1 MMNFVVC
8 MMLEYLQIKL
18 EYIMTIGKIIKHD
31 FICFFSKSLP
41 FARLVE

>member
-31 FICFFSKSLP
+31 FICFF
-41 FARLVE
+41 LVNHYPLQD